1 MSIVC
6 YTSDLLKKIPYVSH
20 GFFGQ
25 AGGVSADP
33 FASLNCAR
41 GMGDKDENVLENR
54 RRAMAFL
61 GNDRMPLVLAKQE
74 HGIHVHVVEAPW
86 PFDAPPCADSLVTR
100 HSGIAL
106 GVLTA
111 DCGPILLA
119 DPTHNVI
126 AACHAGW
133 RGAFGGVIEA
143 SVEAME
149 KLGAT
154 RNSIVAS
161 LGPCIH
167 QPFYEVDA
175 EFYCRFEEKN
185 ASFSRFFQKS
195 SKAEHFLFDL
205 PGFILERFKNLGLEA
220 VDPIRK
226 DTYSGKF
233 FSRRRA
239 IHQGQQ
245 VYGCGISIIMLNSGE
260 IF

>member
-1 MSIVC
+1 MPIIC
-6 YTSDLLKKIPYVSH
+6 YTSDLLSKTSCLSH

-25 AGGVSADP
+25 TGGVSVGP

-41 GMGDKDENVLENR
+41 GMGDEDENVLENR

-61 GNDRMPLVLAKQE
+61 GSEHTPLVLAKQE
-74 HGIHVHVVEAPW
+74 HGIHAHVVEAPW
-86 PFDAPPCADSLVTR
+86 AFNAPPCADSLVTR
-100 HSGIAL
+100 HPGIAL
-106 GVLTA
+106 GILTA

-119 DPTHNVI
+119 DPIHNVI

-149 KLGAT
+149 KLGAE
-154 RNSIVAS
+154 RNSIVAT

-175 EFYCRFEEKN
+175 EFYRQFEGKD
-185 ASFSRFFQKS
+185 ASFSYFFQKS

-205 PGFILERFKNLGLEA
+205 PGFILERLKKLGLKS
-220 VDPIRK
+220 VDQVQK
-226 DTYSGKF
+226 NTYCEDL

-245 VYGCGISIIMLNSGE
+245 LYGCGISIIMLNSGE